1 MSKKRKR
8 YRRWENF
15 NKMFENHVTKA
26 GLIIALVFI
35 LTAIFAPWLAPYDPY
50 EQDFSIVLKTPN
62 PEHPLGTDEFGR
74 DILSRLIY
82 GARPT
87 LVIVLTAA
95 LIGLVV
101 GGWLG
106 VISGYYGGKADTLI
120 MRCLDVLLAF
130 PGIILALAIISATG
144 PGMSGVIIATS
155 VYSIPQFA
163 RVARGSVLGVKENDY
178 IMAAEATGEG
188 TISII
193 FRYILINAMMPI
205 IALTVLR
212 MATIIIV
219 AASLSFLGL
228 GLQPPAAEWGV
239 MLSQGRKYIRIAPF
253 LSIFPGVAIIILVL
267 GFNLLGDGLRDAM
280 DPKDKKQ
287 SG

>member
-1 MSKKRKR
+1 MSKKRKK
-8 YRRWENF
+8 YRGWETF

-106 VISGYYGGKADTLI
+106 VISGYYGGKSDTLI

-205 IALTVLR
+205 IALTVFR

-267 GFNLLGDGLRDAM
+267 GFNLLGDGLRDAL
-280 DPKDKKQ
+280 DPKDKKRN
-287 SG
+287 G